1 MKIRITKY
9 VYVHFQSQALS
20 PQWGQQE
27 NEEMTDRHRTHTKS
41 RVLCIGIS
49 GGPTT
54 PRYSTHLLCRVKQRG
69 EVSTYN
75 WTRRSSCYIQIS
87 KETGLI
93 VHSLIKGR
101 DLTTHYRRSLCGDHA
116 SSPKHLGTETDGDIF
131 CTQSTLILSLPRKSL
146 PQAMGSLTWHFHVNS
161 MLPVMPSFIPGFFC
175 SPHRPLPFKYVCT
188 HV

>member
-1 MKIRITKY
+1 MLLVYLTDLSPSLRGARTGALGGIAHTVGRKSTYDCAIMKIRITKY

-54 PRYSTHLLCRVKQRG
+54 PRYSIHLLCRVKQRG

-75 WTRRSSCYIQIS
+75 
-87 KETGLI
+87 
-93 VHSLIKGR
+93 
-101 DLTTHYRRSLCGDHA
+101 
-116 SSPKHLGTETDGDIF
+116 
-131 CTQSTLILSLPRKSL
+131 
-146 PQAMGSLTWHFHVNS
+146 
-161 MLPVMPSFIPGFFC
+161 
-175 SPHRPLPFKYVCT
+175 
-188 HV
+188 